1 MAGKEWYVDDKGNVK
16 SRNQT
21 KAKNTNKSQGSL
33 RAAEFANPT
42 YAQYEIGSPSQ
53 GPGDTTDATNLG
65 VSSQGKPGKG
75 GTGGNQY
82 KSMLDALKKLS
93 EMSQGTINQSMNTL
107 TERLQ
112 AQANP
117 FANVQVANTQTAP
130 DFAKLLQSQGVSTDP
145 LQQFASAINAQ
156 NTGQADA
163 FKNLVGTLSGFNQT
177 NQEGMI
183 SDVAQQ
189 RADLLNALQGN
200 VFGTGSKLIK
210 NKNVD
215 RNAIT
220 QMLLAAIKNRA

>member
-1 MAGKEWYVDDKGNVK
+1 MAGKEWYVDKKGNVK

-21 KAKNTNKSQGSL
+21 KAKNTSDLPGSL

-42 YAQYEIGSPSQ
+42 YAQYELGSPSQ
-53 GPGDTTDATNLG
+53 GPGDTTDATTIG
-65 VSSQGKPGKG
+65 KKSQNKPGG
-75 GTGGNQY
+75 AGSGSAGY

-117 FANVQVANTQTAP
+117 FANMQIANTQTTP
-130 DFAKLLQSQGVSTDP
+130 DFANLLKSQGVPTDP
-145 LQQFASAINAQ
+145 LQQFAAAINTQ

-163 FKNLVGTLSGFNQT
+163 FKNLAGTLSGFNQE
-177 NQEGMI
+177 NQQGMI

-200 VFGTGSKLIK
+200 IFGTGSKLIG

-220 QMLLAAIKNRA
+220 QMLLAAMKNRA

>member
-1 MAGKEWYVDDKGNVK
+1 MAGKEWYYDKKTKTVK

-21 KAKNTNKSQGSL
+21 KAKNTGDLPGSL

-53 GPGDTTDATNLG
+53 GPGDTTDATNIG
-65 VSSQGKPGKG
+65 RDSQNKPGKG
-75 GTGGNQY
+75 GAGDKYN
-82 KSMLDALKKLS
+82 SMLDALKKLS

-117 FANVQVANTQTAP
+117 FANMQIANTQTTP
-130 DFAKLLQSQGVSTDP
+130 DFANLLKSQGVSTDP
-145 LQQFASAINAQ
+145 LQQFAAAINTQ

-163 FKNLVGTLSGFNQT
+163 FKNLAGTLSGFNQI

-200 VFGTGSKLIK
+200 IFGTGSKLIG

-220 QMLLAAIKNRA
+220 QMLLAAMKNRA